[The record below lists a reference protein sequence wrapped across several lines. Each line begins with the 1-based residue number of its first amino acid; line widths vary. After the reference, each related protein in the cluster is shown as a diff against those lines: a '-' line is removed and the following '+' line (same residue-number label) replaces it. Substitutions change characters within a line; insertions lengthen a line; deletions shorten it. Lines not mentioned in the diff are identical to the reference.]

1 MGKQVK
7 QIKLGEVLN
16 LRREPFQLP
25 KRDNRGNVQWKD
37 KQQGRMCRECNRPSE
52 METVETTDLRDLIE
66 EIVMF
71 RLSREK
77 YADNALAA
85 RVANTYREL
94 VKSRGANDGHLEL
107 SAEAYKFVDDMLHD
121 GDISQQFMANIVPI
135 QEAFAEFSYTKETG
149 KTESP

>member
-1 MGKQVK
+1 
-7 QIKLGEVLN
+7 
-16 LRREPFQLP
+16 
-25 KRDNRGNVQWKD
+25 
-37 KQQGRMCRECNRPSE
+37 MCQECNRPSE

-94 VKSRGANDGHLEL
+94 VKSRGTNDGHLEL

-135 QEAFAEFSYTKETG
+135 QEAFAEFSYAKETG
-149 KTESP
+149 KTENP